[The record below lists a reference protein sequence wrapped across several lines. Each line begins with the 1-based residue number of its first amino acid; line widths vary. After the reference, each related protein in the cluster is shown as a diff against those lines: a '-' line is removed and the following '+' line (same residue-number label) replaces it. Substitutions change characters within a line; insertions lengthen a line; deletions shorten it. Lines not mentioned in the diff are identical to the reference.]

1 MQNRLLRLRDRRNRP
16 PRHPV
21 ALAGALVA
29 AAAAL
34 IIVTAPAAS
43 ASQAA
48 ASAAG
53 FKITVRIANHTPV
66 VGRRWPIELKVDKG
80 RRRLSGT
87 VRYQF
92 MFAGV
97 VVRTQPLHGAFKFKH
112 GIYRDDLVFPHQ
124 SVGQPLTLRFLVRT
138 RYGIKHADWALETR
152 K

>member
-1 MQNRLLRLRDRRNRP
+1 MQNRLRLHARQRRP
-16 PRHPV
+16 PLRTV
-21 ALAGALVA
+21 VLALT
-29 AAAAL
+29 AAAL
-34 IIVTAPAAS
+34 IVTATSAAS
-43 ASQAA
+43 ASQGL
-48 ASAAG
+48 ASGAG

-66 VGRRWPIELKVDKG
+66 AGRRWPIELKIDKG
-80 RRRLSGT
+80 RRKLSGT

-112 GIYRDDLVFPHQ
+112 GVYRDDLVFPLQ

-138 RYGIKHADWALETR
+138 RYGTEHADWKLETR